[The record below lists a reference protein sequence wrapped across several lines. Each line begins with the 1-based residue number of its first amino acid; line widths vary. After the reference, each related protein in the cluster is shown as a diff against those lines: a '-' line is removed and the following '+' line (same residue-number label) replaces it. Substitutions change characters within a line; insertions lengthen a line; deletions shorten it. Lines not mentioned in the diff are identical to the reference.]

1 MKKHNVGVIIV
12 SCIIVI
18 SAIYVGFNFKWDDS
32 DSDVIEPKPE
42 AIDALATDQ
51 SVEEL
56 VNAMNN
62 FSIDF
67 YNSLS
72 TGKSGNMFFSPYSI
86 FVALAMVYEGAR
98 EDTADEMFNVLNFEQ
113 NNETILCSFGKI
125 YNMLN
130 EDQGYTANTAN
141 AIWIKQNYPLL
152 DEYLYLIMN
161 YYMGEASELDF
172 SQPAEAAGIIN
183 KWVEDQTNGKIKDLI
198 PASSINAFTRL
209 IITNAIYF
217 KGTWDKQFN
226 PDNTFDGD
234 FEISPGNTVT
244 VPMMSLT
251 GEDTLFNYT
260 ETDDFQMIELPYTGN
275 DISMIIILPKDDKS
289 LSSIEESINNEN
301 LTLWKKSF
309 YGTEVDIYLPKFK
322 MEIEYRLNE
331 NLINMGMPNA
341 FTENADFS
349 GINGIKELFIHS
361 VIHKAFIEINEEGTE
376 AAAATGIVV
385 GITSIEPQRIVFNA
399 DHPFIFYI
407 QQKEADNILF
417 MGRVSE
423 PSE

>member
-1 MKKHNVGVIIV
+1 MKKHNIGVIIV

-18 SAIYVGFNFKWDDS
+18 SVIYIGYNFKWDDS
-32 DSDVIEPKPE
+32 GSEIIKPKQQ
-42 AIDALATDQ
+42 AIDTLATEQ
-51 SVEEL
+51 SVEEIA
-56 VNAMNN
+56 NAMNN

-72 TGKSGNMFFSPYSI
+72 IDNSGNMFFSPYSI
-86 FVALAMVYEGAR
+86 FVALSMVYEGAR
-98 EDTADEMFNVLNFEQ
+98 NETADEMFNILKFQ
-113 NNETILCSFGKI
+113 QYNETFLCSFGKI

-141 AIWIKQNYPLL
+141 AIWIKKNYPLL
-152 DEYLYLIMN
+152 DEYLKLIMN
-161 YYMGEASELDF
+161 YYMGEATELNF
-172 SQPAEAAGIIN
+172 SKPAKAAGIIN
-183 KWVEDQTNGKIKDLI
+183 QWVEDQTNGKIKDLI
-198 PASSINAFTRL
+198 PPTGINALTRL

-234 FEISPGNTVT
+234 FEISPGNPVT

-275 DISMIIILPKDDKS
+275 DISMIIILPKEDKS
-289 LSSIEESINNEN
+289 LNSVEDSINNEN
-301 LTLWKKSF
+301 FTLWKDSF

-322 MEIEYRLNE
+322 METEYGLNE
-331 NLINMGMPNA
+331 YLINMGMLNA
-341 FTENADFS
+341 FTEHADFS
-349 GINGIKELFIHS
+349 GINGVKELFIHS
-361 VIHKAFIEINEEGTE
+361 VIHKAFIEVNEEGTE
-376 AAAATGIVV
+376 AAAATGIIV
-385 GITSIEPQRIVFNA
+385 GISSIEPTRIVFNA
-399 DHPFIFYI
+399 NHPFLFFI

-417 MGRVSE
+417 MGRVSN